1 MKKNEI
7 STVTV
12 NPLATIDTVALADR
26 FGYDTLH
33 TVRED
38 NGKVAVSVYDKDGK
52 EVVTSLE
59 TMSDENLASLNF
71 IESISNINEVSP
83 ILLAWHIMRL
93 RDFADDCG
101 FSSVGAYV
109 SEQLNGRIKPNYA
122 NQLANVAE
130 KFLEVKD
137 GDTLPS
143 FRYDWCKSVP
153 VSNLALILG
162 EYNKC
167 GDELSFR
174 EKFIDCDNPLPLR
187 NQSKLKEALKASR
200 GTDSKSKKEKG
211 EQGEQ
216 GEQGEKGERTMSLAL
231 AYSMVIED
239 LRKDLARWAKDPA
252 KYDGADDAIHTLEN
266 LIKGLEVMSE
276 NK

>member
-1 MKKNEI
+1 MKNQKNEI
-7 STVTV
+7 SINNM
-12 NPLATIDTVALADR
+12 NPIATIDTVALADR

-59 TMSDENLASLNF
+59 IMSDENLASLNF

-93 RDFADDCG
+93 RDFADNCG

-167 GDELSFR
+167 GDEPTFR
-174 EKFIDCDNPLPLR
+174 ERFIDCDSPLPLR
-187 NQSKLKEALKASR
+187 NQSKLKESLKAIR
-200 GTDSKSKKEKG
+200 GTDNKPKKEKS

-216 GEQGEKGERTMSLAL
+216 GEQGEPTMSLAL

-239 LRKDLARWAKDPA
+239 LRKDLARWEKENVDDTAKA
-252 KYDGADDAIHTLEN
+252 NLEN